1 MAKGTIAKQNIG
13 KKLQELFGDNFVGES
28 GGKYYVWENDG
39 GEKVQIA
46 ISLTCPKNPIGTVDM
61 SSAFGDGI
69 DFDAAPAVGP
79 VKVAPTEI
87 TEEEKANLAAMMA
100 SLGL

>member
-1 MAKGTIAKQNIG
+1 
-13 KKLQELFGDNFVGES
+13 
-28 GGKYYVWENDG
+28 
-39 GEKVQIA
+39 
-46 ISLTCPKNPIGTVDM
+46 M

-69 DFDAAPAVGP
+69 DFDAAPAVAP
-79 VKVAPTEI
+79 VKAAPTEI